1 MWNAPTNNV
10 QTNEV
15 TFCLTLFLHNP
26 PAWVYYR
33 VDASKNSGA
42 MHVDKMHEGMK
53 SMAKRAGRKGG
64 SLRGVTVEDLRKELE
79 RRRRSSGKLLKK
91 REKLASQIETIDA
104 QLALLDVATG
114 GIMRVGGV
122 RKRPQNTMGLVPFLV
137 KVLRGKTMGVT
148 EVSMAVQRAGYK
160 TTSPNFR
167 TIVNQALIKHTDK
180 FKKLERG
187 KYTAA

>member
-1 MWNAPTNNV
+1 
-10 QTNEV
+10 
-15 TFCLTLFLHNP
+15 
-26 PAWVYYR
+26 
-33 VDASKNSGA
+33 
-42 MHVDKMHEGMK
+42 
-53 SMAKRAGRKGG
+53 MAKRASKGG
-64 SLRGVTVEDLRKELE
+64 SLRGASIEDLRKEFE

-91 REKLASQIETIDA
+91 REKLAAQISAIDA
-104 QLALLDVATG
+104 QLSMLEVSSG
-114 GIMRVGGV
+114 GAARIGGV

-137 KVLRGKTMGVT
+137 KVLTGKTMGVT

-160 TTSPNFR
+160 TSSPNFR

>member
-1 MWNAPTNNV
+1 
-10 QTNEV
+10 
-15 TFCLTLFLHNP
+15 
-26 PAWVYYR
+26 
-33 VDASKNSGA
+33 
-42 MHVDKMHEGMK
+42 
-53 SMAKRAGRKGG
+53 MAKRSANAGAL
-64 SLRGVTVEDLRKELE
+64 LRGATLEDLRREFE

-91 REKLASQIETIDA
+91 RQKLSAQLEEIDA
-104 QLALLDVATG
+104 QLAMLDVSTG
-114 GIMRVGGV
+114 GPSRSGGV

-137 KVLRGKTMGVT
+137 KVLTNKTMGVT

-180 FKKLERG
+180 FKKLGRG